1 MRWKSAEVTFL
12 SALFTFLMKEA
23 FMKKGEI
30 VANIV
35 ILVFFI
41 FMLFNALPLHEIRR
55 FGEMGSGFWPIL
67 TLTAAAILSI
77 ILLISNLTK
86 YLKSKKTIP
95 SKETISAEPLI
106 DLKERRKRFTLSAIL
121 LLIYILIMPWIGFVL
136 STLIYVFAFILA
148 LGERRKFVLA
158 LSPFLVTAL
167 TVIVFARF
175 IKMPLPKGVDIFA
188 AFSRLIY

>member
-1 MRWKSAEVTFL
+1 
-12 SALFTFLMKEA
+12 MKRN
-23 FMKKGEI
+23 EI
-30 VANIV
+30 VANFLI
-35 ILVFFI
+35 IAFFI
-41 FMLFNALPLHEIRR
+41 FMLINSLKLHEIRR
-55 FGEMGSGFWPIL
+55 FGEVGSGFWPIL
-67 TLTAAAILSI
+67 ALSAATFLSI
-77 ILLISNLTK
+77 ILLIFNFRKYQIEKKEGAGEVSISPETK
-86 YLKSKKTIP
+86 F
-95 SKETISAEPLI
+95 
-106 DLKERRKRFTLSAIL
+106 DLKNRRKKFVLSVICL
-121 LLIYILIMPWIGFVL
+121 LGYILIMPWIGFVL